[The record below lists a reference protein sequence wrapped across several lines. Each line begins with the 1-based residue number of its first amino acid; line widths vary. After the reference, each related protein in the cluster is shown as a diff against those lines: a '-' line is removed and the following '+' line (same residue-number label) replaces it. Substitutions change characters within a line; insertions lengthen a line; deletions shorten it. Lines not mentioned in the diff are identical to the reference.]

1 LGKET
6 LVKGFLRCARAAVL
20 AAAIACSA
28 GFAASPAAAQYFDIY
43 GEANRN
49 LPAAQTAYEALGE
62 DAAAQER
69 ADRTSDLI
77 MGLIG
82 KAKYKEAYE
91 LYLANAALDLH
102 PDAVAGAVGHGLV
115 AFVKDEA
122 TRQDYIARLKAT
134 AAMESCAPC
143 YARTFAAHHLGR
155 YFFNVEDD
163 LEKSVEWHKRAL
175 DLSKADLSPTD
186 PARVNFAFQ
195 YASYLRNLDLEAARG
210 AVEETEA
217 MALQLLPRPDHIG
230 WLYVFL
236 NNALVALDK
245 GRTAEAAELFARIAE
260 IGVAEWGPSDPQL
273 LSIYQNTA
281 VLRARSGYTGA
292 AVDIALQALENEAY
306 SDERE
311 LGYHR
316 ALIGR
321 LLVQDERPAEA
332 IGYFRRALGLLE
344 GLDEDELTTVRT
356 RLDLAEA
363 LSLTGGHAEALA
375 LLEGA
380 LPVYRA
386 KFEPATPQRRERETQ
401 AARIYARAG
410 DGAKAGAVMDAV
422 LAANEGALIDIYA
435 RDQDRRALASDG
447 STLFRDSMAI
457 ALANGNPRRAWRS
470 AQLALISDLALSA
483 RASAYPGD
491 AAGFARALETV
502 RTAREAEE
510 KARLAIGNGAAGTEE
525 FASAK
530 AAREAAEAK
539 LESAYPDFAAFLR
552 PQPLSIAQ
560 ARDLLG
566 ESEAYIVPVVLAD
579 RVVTIAMTREGLA
592 WGAAETEL
600 FGARALIRRLRASLD
615 AGLAGQGAF
624 DAEAAHALY
633 RLVFTPDVAA
643 AVAGKAKLI
652 FPAGGALAQIP
663 ASVLLKAPLS
673 EGELPAFLIRDHA
686 IAVTPGLG
694 LRAREAAPARYSF
707 AGIGAPSLAAPAA
720 DRAAL
725 RGMTVDIESL
735 QSLPSLPGALE
746 ELTRLSQAFTGEE
759 TLLLVGAE
767 ATEEAVRS
775 MPLSDY
781 RVIAFA
787 THGLVSGQIDGLSE
801 PALVMTPQ
809 ETAQGPA
816 RDGLL
821 TASEIAQLD
830 LAADWIIL
838 SACNTAAGD
847 RRGAATYSGLARAFQ
862 ISGARSLLLS
872 HWPVR
877 DDVATR
883 LSVATVEAAARGTE
897 RAQALRAAQLALIA
911 DRSVNG
917 GASPSIWAPFVLI
930 E

>member
-1 LGKET
+1 M
-6 LVKGFLRCARAAVL
+6 AW
-20 AAAIACSA
+20 AAA
-28 GFAASPAAAQYFDIY
+28 FAASPATAQYFDIY
-43 GEANRN
+43 GEANRA
-49 LPAAQTAYEALGE
+49 LPAAQTAYEALDE
-62 DAAAQER
+62 NASARER
-69 ADRTSDLI
+69 AARTSDLI
-77 MGLIG
+77 MALIG
-82 KAKYKEAYE
+82 KAKFKEAYE

-102 PDAVAGAVGHGLV
+102 PDAVAGALGHGLV

-122 TRQDYIARLKAT
+122 TRQDYMARLKAI
-134 AAMESCAPC
+134 AASQSCAPC
-143 YARTFAAHHLGR
+143 YARTFAAHHLAR

-163 LEKSVEWHKRAL
+163 LEKSVEWHRRAL
-175 DLSKADLSPTD
+175 DLSKTDLVPTD
-186 PARVNFAFQ
+186 PARVNFAYQ

-281 VLRARSGYTGA
+281 VLRARAGYTRA
-292 AVDIALQALENEAY
+292 AVDIALQALGNEAY

-316 ALIGR
+316 ALIAR

-332 IGYFRRALGLLE
+332 IDYFRRALALLE
-344 GLDEDELTTVRT
+344 GLDEDETTVART

-363 LSLTGGHAEALA
+363 LSLTGGHAEGLA
-375 LLEGA
+375 LVEAA
-380 LPVYRA
+380 LPAYRA
-386 KFEPATPQRRERETQ
+386 KFDPATPQRREREVL
-401 AARIYARAG
+401 AARVYARAG
-410 DGAKAGAVMDAV
+410 DAQKARAVMEGV
-422 LAANEGALIDIYA
+422 LAANESALIDIYA
-435 RDQDRRALASDG
+435 RDQDRRAIASDG

-457 ALANGNPRRAWRS
+457 ALEAGDAPRAWRS

-491 AAGFARALETV
+491 AAGFARALEAV

-510 KARLAIGNGAAGTEE
+510 KARLAIGNGAAGTGE

-530 AAREAAEAK
+530 AAREAAEAE

-552 PQPLSIAQ
+552 PQPLSIEAAQ
-560 ARDLLG
+560 ALLG
-566 ESEAYIVPVVLAD
+566 EGEAYVVPVVFPD

-592 WGAAETEL
+592 WGAAETGL

-615 AGLAGQGAF
+615 AGLAGQDAF
-624 DAEAAHALY
+624 DAEAAHAVY
-633 RLVFTPDVAA
+633 RLVFTQSVAA
-643 AVAGKAKLI
+643 ATAGKQKLI

-663 ASVLLKAPLS
+663 ASVLLTRPLR
-673 EGELPAFLIRDHA
+673 EGEPPAFLIRDHA

-707 AGIGAPSLAAPAA
+707 AGIGAPSLAAPAT

-725 RGMTVDIESL
+725 RSMTVDIESL
-735 QSLPSLPGALE
+735 QSLPSLPGALQ
-746 ELTRLSQAFTGEE
+746 ELTRLRQAFTGGE
-759 TLLLVGAE
+759 TLLLVGE
-767 ATEEAVRS
+767 QATEETVRAA
-775 MPLSDY
+775 PLRDY

-787 THGLVSGQIDGLSE
+787 THGLVSGQIDGLAE

-809 ETAQGPA
+809 GKNQGA
-816 RDGLL
+816 AHDGLL
-821 TASEIAQLD
+821 IASEIAQLD

-838 SACNTAAGD
+838 SACNTAAGNG
-847 RRGAATYSGLARAFQ
+847 RGAATYSGLARAFQ
-862 ISGARSLLLS
+862 LSGARSLLLS

-883 LSVATVEAAARGTE
+883 LSVATVRAAASGTE
-897 RAQALRAAQLALIA
+897 RARALRAAQLALIA
-911 DRSVNG
+911 DADIKG
-917 GASPSIWAPFVLI
+917 AASPSIWAPFVLI